1 MFFLVISWVEKKL
14 LDETNTDDIINAF
27 ASGNAKILRYHP

>member
-1 MFFLVISWVEKKL
+1 MVFLAILCVEKKL
-14 LDETNTDDIINAF
+14 LDETNTDAIINAF